1 MPEPAL
7 GTLPARLLKLAPEP
21 RPLCFLMCFLRL
33 LDCGWGPAEV
43 APLGHLR
50 LCPGW
55 LTWDP
60 GWQGVD
66 LGWRDLRTRGL
77 DSAGLSLDSRILAG
91 PGQVEVVTPV
101 LSLKGAL
108 GTSLARL
115 LAPIDLF
122 CGACGFM
129 AELAGIPCALALHE
143 ERAQLA
149 VLLLDV
155 LHVM

>member
-1 MPEPAL
+1 M
-7 GTLPARLLKLAPEP
+7 
-21 RPLCFLMCFLRL
+21 
-33 LDCGWGPAEV
+33 
-43 APLGHLR
+43 
-50 LCPGW
+50 
-55 LTWDP
+55 
-60 GWQGVD
+60 D

-129 AELAGIPCALALHE
+129 AELAGISCALALHE